1 MIEKKCNS
9 NQSWNKSNQ
18 WCNNKKYQCECKK
31 HYICEK
37 DYVWKPATCNSEN
50 GKHLA
55 SIMDD
60 SMINCDKNIHEK
72 KANFNGKP

>member
-1 MIEKKCNS
+1 MWVWKTL
-9 NQSWNKSNQ
+9 
-18 WCNNKKYQCECKK
+18 
-31 HYICEK
+31 YIGEK